1 MEQKRLYPD
10 MTAEQQLQWV
20 TDFEALMQ
28 DGGGRIIDMARR
40 RQPQWQP
47 EDALTVRRLV
57 GMLAAWPFAQDF
69 AEKAQRY
76 GDYMARATR
85 LPVYVDKVMER
96 LADGLTMTD
105 KDGRTVA
112 YVSPSAPL
120 RRRGRP
126 SREELAARQRGEQP
140 QGAEPDDAE
149 ARKRRTVA
157 RMLGLDVIV
166 SGAAPR
172 EKNNAELAA
181 DRARR
186 RAEYERQNPSLF
198 GEKDNSGSSP
208 VAEGASVTSA
218 SGAVAQEVTTPPA
231 GSADRREGQPA
242 EGGSLACPTMSEV
255 YQSRID
261 QDRLRLSD
269 LAWLCSDELRQ
280 RIPTVQGLRVTAESS
295 SERAKTMADMGAKP
309 EDIEP
314 YAQQAKDAVE
324 GYLAIY
330 AAVDEELA
338 TVFYRLQNDEPY
350 REKFLRRFKGVDLVK
365 VSHICRPYY
374 EKLRSPELDLRIKT
388 IIEQENPEYAARM
401 KAEEAKKEE
410 VADILRYLKRK
421 DKDASDTRLKTAKE
435 VKFPRLVELLGEKE
449 AADYL
454 PLIAYIDEEN
464 RKWREAKG
472 AKGSGTSAP
481 SAAESSGTGSADSS
495 DATASGDEV
504 PVPSDLPAPKERKKP
519 AKASKPKTK
528 TK

>member
-1 MEQKRLYPD
+1 MEQRRLYPD
-10 MTAEQQLQWV
+10 MTAEEQLQWV

-47 EDALTVRRLV
+47 QDALTVRRLV

-166 SGAAPR
+166 SGSAPR
-172 EKNNAELAA
+172 EKNNAELKAER
-181 DRARR
+181 DRR

-198 GEKDNSGSSP
+198 GETPSQSP
-208 VAEGASVTSA
+208 RGEKTETETVSEAAN
-218 SGAVAQEVTTPPA
+218 AQTPPLGEDGRGLSSCA
-231 GSADRREGQPA
+231 Q
-242 EGGSLACPTMSEV
+242 LMSDSYEM
-255 YQSRID
+255 RMA
-261 QDRLRLSD
+261 QDRLHLD
-269 LAWLCSDELRQ
+269 QLAWLLSKPLQERVRQ
-280 RIPTVQGLRVTAESS
+280 VQSQRTASEAA
-295 SERAKTMADMGAKP
+295 SERAKLLAEIGGKQEEIA
-309 EDIEP
+309 E
-314 YAQQAKDAVE
+314 YAEQAKVSTEA
-324 GYLAIY
+324 YLATY

-338 TVFYRLQNDEPY
+338 TVFYRLQNDEPF
-350 REKFLRRFKGVDLVK
+350 RENFVRRFKGVDLIK
-365 VSHICRPYY
+365 VAHICRPYY
-374 EKLRSPELDLRIKT
+374 EKVKSPELDLRIKT

-435 VKFPRLVELLGEKE
+435 VKFPRLVELIGEKE

-454 PLIAYIDEEN
+454 PLIAYIEEEN

-472 AKGSGTSAP
+472 AKGTDPG
-481 SAAESSGTGSADSS
+481 DS
-495 DATASGDEV
+495 
-504 PVPSDLPAPKERKKP
+504 PAPKERKKP
-519 AKASKPKTK
+519 AKAPKPKTK
-528 TK
+528 

>member
-1 MEQKRLYPD
+1 MEQRRLYPD
-10 MTAEQQLQWV
+10 MTAEEQLQWV

-28 DGGGRIIDMARR
+28 DGGGRIVSEARK

-47 EDALTVRRLV
+47 EDAPTVRRLV
-57 GMLAAWPFAQDF
+57 GLLAAWPFAQDF
-69 AEKAQRY
+69 ADKARRY

-166 SGAAPR
+166 SGSAPR
-172 EKNNAELAA
+172 EKNNAELKAER
-181 DRARR
+181 DRR

-208 VAEGASVTSA
+208 VAEDASVTSA
-218 SGAVAQEVTTPPA
+218 SDAAAIEVTTPPA
-231 GSADRREGQPA
+231 GGAGQREGQPV

-314 YAQQAKDAVE
+314 YAQQAKEAVE
-324 GYLAIY
+324 GYQAIY

-338 TVFYRLQNDEPY
+338 IQFKRLSLDQPY
-350 REKFLRRFKGVDLVK
+350 IDRFRARFKGVDIEK
-365 VSHICRPYY
+365 VLHICRPYY
-374 EKLRSPELDLRIKT
+374 EKIR
-388 IIEQENPEYAARM
+388 EQEKQRADEMAKKGELTIDERIRLLIERDNPEYAARM
-401 KAEEAKKEE
+401 KAEQAKKEE

-421 DKDASDTRLKTAKE
+421 DKDASDTRLKTARE
-435 VKFPRLVELLGEKE
+435 VKFPRLVELIGEKE

-454 PLIAYIDEEN
+454 PLIAYIEEEN
-464 RKWREAKG
+464 RKWR
-472 AKGSGTSAP
+472 
-481 SAAESSGTGSADSS
+481 AA
-495 DATASGDEV
+495 
-504 PVPSDLPAPKERKKP
+504 KKP

>member
-47 EDALTVRRLV
+47 EDAPTVRRLV
-57 GMLAAWPFAQDF
+57 GLLAAWPFAQDF

-172 EKNNAELAA
+172 EKNNAELKAER
-181 DRARR
+181 DRR
-186 RAEYERQNPSLF
+186 RSEYERQNPSLF
-198 GEKDNSGSSP
+198 GKTPSQSP
-208 VAEGASVTSA
+208 RGENTETVSEAAN
-218 SGAVAQEVTTPPA
+218 AQTPPLGEDGRGLSSCA
-231 GSADRREGQPA
+231 Q
-242 EGGSLACPTMSEV
+242 LMSDSYEMRMA
-255 YQSRID
+255 QDKLHLD
-261 QDRLRLSD
+261 Q
-269 LAWLCSDELRQ
+269 LAWLLSKPLQERVRHVQSQ
-280 RIPTVQGLRVTAESS
+280 RTASEAA
-295 SERAKTMADMGAKP
+295 SERAKLLAEMGGSQTEIA
-309 EDIEP
+309 E
-314 YAQQAKDAVE
+314 YAEQAKVSTEA
-324 GYLAIY
+324 YLATY

-338 TVFYRLQNDEPY
+338 VLHKRLYLDQPFVEAF
-350 REKFLRRFKGVDLVK
+350 RKRFKGVDVEK
-365 VSHICRPYY
+365 IQYITRPYY
-374 EKLRSPELDLRIKT
+374 EKVKSPELDLRIKT
-388 IIEQENPEYAARM
+388 IIEQENPEFAARM

-421 DKDASDTRLKTAKE
+421 DKPASDVRLKSAKE
-435 VKFPRLVELLGEKE
+435 IKFPRLIELLGEEE
-449 AADYL
+449 AKNYY
-454 PLIAYIDEEN
+454 PLIAYIEEEN

-495 DATASGDEV
+495 EATASGDQV
-504 PVPSDLPAPKERKKP
+504 PVPSDSPAPKERKKP
-519 AKASKPKTK
+519 AKPSKPKTK

>member
-1 MEQKRLYPD
+1 MEQRRLYPD
-10 MTAEQQLQWV
+10 MTAEEQLQWV

-47 EDALTVRRLV
+47 QDALTVRRLV

-105 KDGRTVA
+105 KDGRTVV

-166 SGAAPR
+166 SGSAPR
-172 EKNNAELAA
+172 EKNNAELKAER
-181 DRARR
+181 DRR

-198 GEKDNSGSSP
+198 GETPSQSP
-208 VAEGASVTSA
+208 RGEKTETETVSEAAN
-218 SGAVAQEVTTPPA
+218 AQTPPLGEDGRGLSSCA
-231 GSADRREGQPA
+231 Q
-242 EGGSLACPTMSEV
+242 LMSDSYEM
-255 YQSRID
+255 RMA
-261 QDRLRLSD
+261 QDRLHLD
-269 LAWLCSDELRQ
+269 QLAWLLSKPLQERVRQ
-280 RIPTVQGLRVTAESS
+280 VQSQRTASEAA
-295 SERAKTMADMGAKP
+295 SERAKLLAEIGGKQEEIA
-309 EDIEP
+309 E
-314 YAQQAKDAVE
+314 YAEQAKVSTEA
-324 GYLAIY
+324 YLATY

-338 TVFYRLQNDEPY
+338 TVFYRLQNDEPF
-350 REKFLRRFKGVDLVK
+350 RENFVRRFKGVDLIK
-365 VSHICRPYY
+365 VAHICRPYY
-374 EKLRSPELDLRIKT
+374 EKVKSPELDLRIKT

-435 VKFPRLVELLGEKE
+435 VKFPRLVELIGEKE

-454 PLIAYIDEEN
+454 PLIAYIEEEN

-472 AKGSGTSAP
+472 AKGTDPG
-481 SAAESSGTGSADSS
+481 DS
-495 DATASGDEV
+495 
-504 PVPSDLPAPKERKKP
+504 PAPKERKKP
-519 AKASKPKTK
+519 AKAPKPKTK
-528 TK
+528 

>member
-1 MEQKRLYPD
+1 MEQRRLYPD
-10 MTAEQQLQWV
+10 MTDEEQLQWV

-47 EDALTVRRLV
+47 QDAPTVRRLV

-166 SGAAPR
+166 SGSAPR
-172 EKNNAELAA
+172 EKNNAELKAER
-181 DRARR
+181 DRR

-208 VAEGASVTSA
+208 VAGDASVTSA
-218 SGAVAQEVTTPPA
+218 PDAVAQEVTTPA
-231 GSADRREGQPA
+231 KAVGGGGDDRRPLAA
-242 EGGSLACPTMSEV
+242 EAVSPCAQLMSDSYEMRMA
-255 YQSRID
+255 QDKLHLD
-261 QDRLRLSD
+261 Q
-269 LAWLCSDELRQ
+269 LAWLLSKPLQERVRLVQSQ
-280 RIPTVQGLRVTAESS
+280 RTASEAA
-295 SERAKTMADMGAKP
+295 SERAKLLTDMGGSQTEIA
-309 EDIEP
+309 E
-314 YAQQAKDAVE
+314 YAEQAKVSTEA
-324 GYLAIY
+324 YLQTY
-330 AAVDEELA
+330 ADVDEELA
-338 TVFYRLQNDEPY
+338 VLHKRLYLDQPFVEGF
-350 REKFLRRFKGVDLVK
+350 KRRFKGVDVEK
-365 VSHICRPYY
+365 IQYITRPYY
-374 EKLRSPELDLRIKT
+374 EKVKSPELDLRIKT
-388 IIEQENPEYAARM
+388 VIEQENPEYAARM
-401 KAEEAKKEE
+401 KAEQAKKEE

-435 VKFPRLVELLGEKE
+435 VKFPRLVELIGEKE
-449 AADYL
+449 AKDYL
-454 PLIAYIDEEN
+454 PLIAYIEEEN
-464 RKWREAKG
+464 RKWR
-472 AKGSGTSAP
+472 
-481 SAAESSGTGSADSS
+481 AA
-495 DATASGDEV
+495 
-504 PVPSDLPAPKERKKP
+504 KKP
-519 AKASKPKTK
+519 AANASKPKTK

>member
-1 MEQKRLYPD
+1 MEQRRLYPD
-10 MTAEQQLQWV
+10 MSPEQQLQWV
-20 TDFEALMQ
+20 TDFEGLMR

-47 EDALTVRRLV
+47 EDAPTVRRLV
-57 GMLAAWPFAQDF
+57 GLLAAWPFAQDF

-149 ARKRRTVA
+149 ARRRRTVA

-166 SGAAPR
+166 SGSAPR
-172 EKNNAELAA
+172 EKNNAELKAER
-181 DRARR
+181 DRR

-208 VAEGASVTSA
+208 VAEDASVTSA
-218 SGAVAQEVTTPPA
+218 SDAAAIEVTTPA
-231 GSADRREGQPA
+231 KAADGSGDDRRPVAA
-242 EGGSLACPTMSEV
+242 EAVSPCAQLMSDSYEM
-255 YQSRID
+255 RMA
-261 QDRLRLSD
+261 QDRLHLD
-269 LAWLCSDELRQ
+269 QLAWLLSKPLQERVRQ
-280 RIPTVQGLRVTAESS
+280 VQSQRTASEAA
-295 SERAKTMADMGAKP
+295 SERAKLLAEMGGSQA
-309 EDIEP
+309 EIAE
-314 YAQQAKDAVE
+314 YAEQAKVSTEA
-324 GYLAIY
+324 YLATY

-338 TVFYRLQNDEPY
+338 VLHKRLYLDQPFVEGF
-350 REKFLRRFKGVDLVK
+350 KRRFKGVDVEK
-365 VSHICRPYY
+365 IQYITRPYY
-374 EKLRSPELDLRIKT
+374 EKVKSPELDLRIKT

-435 VKFPRLVELLGEKE
+435 VKFPRLVELIGEKE

-454 PLIAYIDEEN
+454 PLIAYIEEEN

-472 AKGSGTSAP
+472 KKKSAP
-481 SAAESSGTGSADSS
+481 DKS
-495 DATASGDEV
+495 
-504 PVPSDLPAPKERKKP
+504 PAPKERKKP